1 MKIKN
6 DKRPWGNF
14 RQFTENEVSTV
25 KLIKVES
32 GQRLSLQKHLRRSEF
47 WVVLAGNPIV
57 TIDGQVSHAKVGDE
71 FLIPQEAVHRLEAKE
86 NNVQILE
93 IAFGDFEE
101 SDIIRLEDLYGR
113 KS

>member
-1 MKIKN
+1 MRN
-6 DKRPWGNF
+6 SSE
-14 RQFTENEVSTV
+14 T
-25 KLIKVES
+25 
-32 GQRLSLQKHLRRSEF
+32 RLTGRRASE
-47 WVVLAGNPIV
+47 
-57 TIDGQVSHAKVGDE
+57 
-71 FLIPQEAVHRLEAKE
+71 IPQEAVHRLEAKE